1 MAVIYS
7 YPIKLKPNGGD
18 TMIISDMADRK
29 RTKQVSLTD
38 LKTLVN
44 TTYTLTAVDS
54 GSVAQGGEVDLQLK
68 DSDGVVNNIK
78 LKGKSQYI
86 DISQTIP
93 NQVDFDIVNI
103 PTDANFIFT
112 QSIPSTT
119 WSITHNLDKFC
130 SVTVVSDS
138 NQIMIGDVS
147 YLNTNSLIITFSA
160 AFSGKAYLN

>member
-68 DSDGVVNNIK
+68 DSDAVVNNIK

-93 NQVDFDIVNI
+93 NQVDFEIINI

>member
-7 YPIKLKPNGGD
+7 YPIKLKPSGGD

-29 RTKQVSLTD
+29 RTKQVLLTD
-38 LKTLVN
+38 LKTLIN

-54 GSVAQGGEVDLQLK
+54 GSAAQGGEVDLQLK
-68 DSDGVVNNIK
+68 DSDGVVNNVK

-93 NQVDFDIVNI
+93 NQVDFEIVNI
-103 PTDANFIFT
+103 PSDANFIFT
-112 QSIPSTT
+112 QSIPSVT
-119 WSITHNLDKFC
+119 WNITHDLDKFC

-138 NQIMIGDVS
+138 NQIMIGDVN
-147 YLNTNSLIITFSA
+147 YLNTNSLTITFSA

>member
-7 YPIKLKPNGGD
+7 YPIKKTPTGGD
-18 TMIISDMADRK
+18 TMIISDMADSK
-29 RTKQVSLTD
+29 KTKQVRLTD

-44 TTYTLTAVDS
+44 TTYTLTATDS
-54 GSVAQGGEVDLQLK
+54 GSPAQGGEVDLKLN

-78 LKGKSQYI
+78 LKGKGNFI

-93 NQVDFDIVNI
+93 NQVDFNVINI
-103 PTDANFIFT
+103 PTDANFVFT
-112 QSIPSTT
+112 QSIPKLI
-119 WSITHNLDKFC
+119 WSITHDLEKFC

-138 NQIMIGDVS
+138 NQIMIGDVT
-147 YLNTNSLIITFSA
+147 YTNLNTLIITFSA

>member
-7 YPIKLKPNGGD
+7 YPIKLKPSGGD

-29 RTKQVSLTD
+29 RTKQVLLTD

-86 DISQTIP
+86 DISQTVP
-93 NQVDFDIVNI
+93 NQVDFEIVNI

-138 NQIMIGDVS
+138 NQIMIGDVN
-147 YLNTNSLIITFSA
+147 YLNTNSLTITFSA

>member
-7 YPIKLKPNGGD
+7 YPVKVNPTGD
-18 TMIISDMADRK
+18 DRMIISDMGDSK

-44 TTYTLTAVDS
+44 TTYTLTATDANS
-54 GSVAQGGEVDLQLK
+54 GTQGGEVDLKLT

-78 LKGKSQYI
+78 LKGKGNFI
-86 DISQTIP
+86 DVSQTIP
-93 NQVDFDIVNI
+93 NQVDFDVINI

-119 WSITHNLDKFC
+119 WTITHNLDKFC
-130 SVTVVSDS
+130 SVEVVSDS
-138 NQIMIGDVS
+138 NVIKYGNVT
-147 YLNTNSLIITFSA
+147 YNNTNSLTITFSA